1 MFSFLAP
8 ILAVVFGVAIVFLYS
23 KFKPLNLKLFLAF
36 SGAFLL
42 STTIFELLPEVYQHV
57 ENKRIGLYIMGGILL
72 QILLEF
78 YSKGAEHGHL
88 HQKESNLKFP
98 WLLFVSLGIHA
109 FFEGFPLDDRPNII
123 IGVVIHKIPIA
134 ILITSYL
141 LKSKL
146 SKTQIIIFLL
156 VFTLMTPLGAVTA
169 SQLNISN
176 TLIFSINAVVI
187 GMFLHISTII
197 LFESSEG
204 HHFNLNK
211 ILMIISAV
219 LLAYF
224 I

>member
-1 MFSFLAP
+1 MISFLAP
-8 ILAVVFGVAIVFLYS
+8 ILSVLFGVAIVLLYS
-23 KFKPLNLKLFLAF
+23 KSKPLNLKLFLAF

-42 STTIFELLPEVYQHV
+42 STTIFELLPEVYQNV
-57 ENKRIGLYIMGGILL
+57 DTKQIGVFIMGGILL

-88 HQKESNLKFP
+88 HHHDSNKRFP
-98 WLLFVSLGIHA
+98 WFLFISLGIHA
-109 FFEGFPLDDRPNII
+109 FFEGFPLKDHHNII

-134 ILITSYL
+134 ILITTYL

-146 SKTQIIIFLL
+146 PKSQVVLFLI
-156 VFTLMTPLGAVTA
+156 VFTLMTPLGSIAA
-169 SQLNISN
+169 ELLSISP
-176 TLIFSINAVVI
+176 TLIYSINAIVI

-211 ILMIISAV
+211 ILIIISAV
-219 LLAYF
+219 VLAYF

>member
-1 MFSFLAP
+1 MISFLAP
-8 ILAVVFGVAIVFLYS
+8 ILSVLFGVAIVLLYS
-23 KFKPLNLKLFLAF
+23 KSKPLNLKLFLAF

-42 STTIFELLPEVYQHV
+42 STTIFELLPEVYQNV
-57 ENKRIGLYIMGGILL
+57 DTKQIGVFIMGGILL

-88 HQKESNLKFP
+88 HHHDSNKRFP
-98 WLLFVSLGIHA
+98 WFLFISLGIHA
-109 FFEGFPLDDRPNII
+109 FFEGFPLKDHHNII

-134 ILITSYL
+134 ILITTYL

-146 SKTQIIIFLL
+146 PKSQVVLFLI
-156 VFTLMTPLGAVTA
+156 VFTLMTPLG
-169 SQLNISN
+169 SISAELISISP
-176 TLIFSINAVVI
+176 TLIYSINAIVI

-219 LLAYF
+219 VLAYF

>member
-1 MFSFLAP
+1 MISFLAP
-8 ILAVVFGVAIVFLYS
+8 ILAVLFGVLIVLLLS
-23 KFKPLNLKLFLAF
+23 KSKPLNLKLFLAF

-42 STTIFELLPEVYQHV
+42 STTIFELLPEVYSHL
-57 ENKRIGLYIMGGILL
+57 ETKEIGVYIMGGILL

-88 HQKESNLKFP
+88 HHNESKNIFP
-98 WLLFVSLGIHA
+98 WFLFISLGIHA
-109 FFEGFPLDDRPNII
+109 FFEGFPLKDHHNII

-134 ILITSYL
+134 ILITTYL

-146 SKTQIIIFLL
+146 PKLKVVLFLL
-156 VFTLMTPLGAVTA
+156 IFTAMTPLGSLAA
-169 SQLNISN
+169 EFLSISP
-176 TLIFSINAVVI
+176 TVIYSINSVVI
-187 GMFLHISTII
+187 GMFFHISTII

-211 ILMIISAV
+211 ILMTISAV
-219 LLAYF
+219 VLAYY

>member
-1 MFSFLAP
+1 MISFVAP
-8 ILAVVFGVAIVFLYS
+8 ILAVLLGVVIVLLYS
-23 KFKPLNLKLFLAF
+23 KSKPLNLKLFLAF

-42 STTIFELLPEVYQHV
+42 STTIFELLPEVYLHV
-57 ENKRIGLYIMGGILL
+57 ENKQIGVLIMGGILL

-88 HQKESNLKFP
+88 HNEESNLRFP
-98 WLLFVSLGIHA
+98 WFLFVSLGIHA
-109 FFEGFPLDDRPNII
+109 FFEGIPLNDHPNII

-134 ILITSYL
+134 VLITSYL
-141 LKSKL
+141 IKSKL
-146 SKTQIIIFLL
+146 NKTQITLFLV
-156 VFTLMTPLGAVTA
+156 VFTLMTPLGSTVVNLL
-169 SQLNISN
+169 SISPN
-176 TLIFSINAVVI
+176 LIYSINAVVI

-211 ILMIISAV
+211 ILMIVSAV
-219 LLAYF
+219 ILAYL

>member
-1 MFSFLAP
+1 MISFLAP
-8 ILAVVFGVAIVFLYS
+8 IMAVLFGVSIVLLYRKS
-23 KFKPLNLKLFLAF
+23 KPLNLKLFLAF

-42 STTIFELLPEVYQHV
+42 STTIFELLPEVYSFL
-57 ENKRIGLYIMGGILL
+57 ETKKIGVFIMGGILL

-88 HQKESNLKFP
+88 HQHESKNIFP
-98 WLLFVSLGIHA
+98 WFLFISLGIHA
-109 FFEGFPLDDRPNII
+109 FFEGFPLKDHHNII

-134 ILITSYL
+134 ILITTYL

-146 SKTQIIIFLL
+146 PKSQVVLFLL
-156 VFTLMTPLGAVTA
+156 IFTIMTPLGSLAA
-169 SQLNISN
+169 EFLSISP
-176 TLIFSINAVVI
+176 TVIYSINAVVI
-187 GMFLHISTII
+187 GMFFHISTII

-219 LLAYF
+219 ILAYY

>member
-1 MFSFLAP
+1 MISFLAP
-8 ILAVVFGVAIVFLYS
+8 ILAVLFGVLIVLLLS
-23 KFKPLNLKLFLAF
+23 KSKPLNLKLFLAF

-42 STTIFELLPEVYQHV
+42 STTIFELLPEVYSHL
-57 ENKRIGLYIMGGILL
+57 ETKKIGVYIMGGILL

-88 HQKESNLKFP
+88 HHNESKNIFP
-98 WLLFVSLGIHA
+98 WFLFISLVIHA
-109 FFEGFPLDDRPNII
+109 FFEGFPLKDHHNII

-134 ILITSYL
+134 ILITTYL

-146 SKTQIIIFLL
+146 PKLKVVLFLL
-156 VFTLMTPLGAVTA
+156 IFTAMTPLGSLAA
-169 SQLNISN
+169 EFLSISP
-176 TLIFSINAVVI
+176 TVIYSINSVVI
-187 GMFLHISTII
+187 GMFFHISTII

-219 LLAYF
+219 VLAYY

>member
-1 MFSFLAP
+1 MISFLAP
-8 ILAVVFGVAIVFLYS
+8 ILSVVFGVAIVLLYS
-23 KFKPLNLKLFLAF
+23 RSKPLNLKLFLAF

-42 STTIFELLPEVYQHV
+42 STTIFELLPEVYKNVDTKQ
-57 ENKRIGLYIMGGILL
+57 IGVFIMGGILL

-88 HQKESNLKFP
+88 HHHDSNKRFP
-98 WLLFVSLGIHA
+98 WFLFISLAIHA
-109 FFEGFPLDDRPNII
+109 FFEGFPLKDHHNII

-134 ILITSYL
+134 VLITTYL

-146 SKTQIIIFLL
+146 PKSQVVLFLV
-156 VFTLMTPLGAVTA
+156 VFTLMTPLGSITA
-169 SQLNISN
+169 ELLSISP
-176 TLIFSINAVVI
+176 TLIYSINAIVI

-211 ILMIISAV
+211 ILMIMNK
-219 LLAYF
+219 F
-224 I
+224 

>member
-1 MFSFLAP
+1 MISFLAP
-8 ILAVVFGVAIVFLYS
+8 ILSVVFGVAIVLLYS
-23 KFKPLNLKLFLAF
+23 KSKPLNLKLFLAF

-42 STTIFELLPEVYQHV
+42 STTIFELLPEVYQNV
-57 ENKRIGLYIMGGILL
+57 DTKQIGVFIMGGILL

-88 HQKESNLKFP
+88 HHHDSNKRFP
-98 WLLFVSLGIHA
+98 WFLFISLGIHA
-109 FFEGFPLDDRPNII
+109 FFEGFPLKDHHNII

-134 ILITSYL
+134 ILITTYL

-146 SKTQIIIFLL
+146 PKSQVVLFLI
-156 VFTLMTPLGAVTA
+156 VFTLMTPLGSIAA
-169 SQLNISN
+169 ELLSISP
-176 TLIFSINAVVI
+176 TLIYSINAIVI

-211 ILMIISAV
+211 ILIIISAV
-219 LLAYF
+219 VLAYF

>member
-1 MFSFLAP
+1 MISFLAP
-8 ILAVVFGVAIVFLYS
+8 ILSVLFGVAIVLLYS
-23 KFKPLNLKLFLAF
+23 KSKPLNLKLFLAF

-42 STTIFELLPEVYQHV
+42 STTIFELLPEVYKNVDTKQ
-57 ENKRIGLYIMGGILL
+57 IGVFIMGGILL

-88 HQKESNLKFP
+88 HHHDSNKRFP
-98 WLLFVSLGIHA
+98 WFLFISLGIHA
-109 FFEGFPLDDRPNII
+109 FFEGFPLKDHHNII

-134 ILITSYL
+134 ILITTYL

-146 SKTQIIIFLL
+146 PKSQVVLFLI
-156 VFTLMTPLGAVTA
+156 VFILMTPLG
-169 SQLNISN
+169 SISAELLSISP
-176 TLIFSINAVVI
+176 TLIYSINAIVI

-219 LLAYF
+219 VLAYF

>member
-1 MFSFLAP
+1 MISFLAP

-23 KFKPLNLKLFLAF
+23 KSKPLNLKLFLAF

-78 YSKGAEHGHL
+78 YSKGAEHGHI
-88 HQKESNLKFP
+88 HQHESNLRFP

-146 SKTQIIIFLL
+146 SKTQIILFLL

-169 SQLNISN
+169 SLLNISN

-219 LLAYF
+219 ILAYF

>member
-1 MFSFLAP
+1 MISFLAP
-8 ILAVVFGVAIVFLYS
+8 ILSVVFGVAIVLLYS
-23 KFKPLNLKLFLAF
+23 KSKPLNLKLFLAF

-42 STTIFELLPEVYQHV
+42 STTIFELLPEVYQNV
-57 ENKRIGLYIMGGILL
+57 DTKQIGVFIMGGILL

-88 HQKESNLKFP
+88 HHHDSNKRFP
-98 WLLFVSLGIHA
+98 WFLCISLGIHA
-109 FFEGFPLDDRPNII
+109 FFEGFPLKDHHNII

-134 ILITSYL
+134 ILITTYL

-146 SKTQIIIFLL
+146 PKSQVVLFLI
-156 VFTLMTPLGAVTA
+156 VFILMTPLG
-169 SQLNISN
+169 SISAELLSISP
-176 TLIFSINAVVI
+176 TLIYSINAIVI

-219 LLAYF
+219 VLAYF

>member
-1 MFSFLAP
+1 MISFLAP
-8 ILAVVFGVAIVFLYS
+8 ILAVLFGVLIVLLVS
-23 KFKPLNLKLFLAF
+23 KSKPLNLKLFLAF

-42 STTIFELLPEVYQHV
+42 STTIFELLPEVYSHL
-57 ENKRIGLYIMGGILL
+57 ETKKIGVYIMGGILL

-88 HQKESNLKFP
+88 HHNESKNIFP
-98 WLLFVSLGIHA
+98 WFLFISLGIHA
-109 FFEGFPLDDRPNII
+109 FFEGFPLKDHHNII

-134 ILITSYL
+134 ILITTYL

-146 SKTQIIIFLL
+146 PKLKVVLFLL
-156 VFTLMTPLGAVTA
+156 IFTAMTPLGSLAAEFLSISPAV
-169 SQLNISN
+169 IY
-176 TLIFSINAVVI
+176 SINSVVI
-187 GMFLHISTII
+187 GMFFHISTII

-219 LLAYF
+219 VLAYY

>member
-1 MFSFLAP
+1 MISFLAP
-8 ILAVVFGVAIVFLYS
+8 ILAVVFGVSIVLLYNKS
-23 KFKPLNLKLFLAF
+23 KPLNLKLFLAF

-78 YSKGAEHGHL
+78 FSKGAEHGHL
-88 HQKESNLKFP
+88 HQQESNLRFP
-98 WLLFVSLGIHA
+98 WLLFISLGIHA

-146 SKTQIIIFLL
+146 SKTQIILFLL
-156 VFTLMTPLGAVTA
+156 VFTLMTPLGSVTA
-169 SQLNISN
+169 SLLNISN

-219 LLAYF
+219 ILAYF

>member
-1 MFSFLAP
+1 MISFLAP
-8 ILAVVFGVAIVFLYS
+8 MLSVVFGVTIVLLYS
-23 KFKPLNLKLFLAF
+23 KSKPLNLKLFLAF

-42 STTIFELLPEVYQHV
+42 STTIFELLPEVYANL
-57 ENKRIGLYIMGGILL
+57 ETKKIGLFIMGGILL

-88 HQKESNLKFP
+88 HQHDAKTVFP
-98 WLLFVSLGIHA
+98 WFLF
-109 FFEGFPLDDRPNII
+109 II

-134 ILITSYL
+134 ILITTYL

-146 SKTQIIIFLL
+146 PKSKIVLFLII
-156 VFTLMTPLGAVTA
+156 FTLMTPLGSISAELLSI
-169 SQLNISN
+169 SQ
-176 TLIFSINAVVI
+176 TLIYSVNAIVI

-211 ILMIISAV
+211 ILMIIGAV
-219 LLAYF
+219 ILAYF

>member
-1 MFSFLAP
+1 MISFLAP
-8 ILAVVFGVAIVFLYS
+8 ILAVLFGVAIVLLYS
-23 KFKPLNLKLFLAF
+23 KSKPLNLKLFLAF

-42 STTIFELLPEVYQHV
+42 STTIFELLPEVYSQL
-57 ENKRIGLYIMGGILL
+57 ETKQIGVFIMGGILL

-88 HQKESNLKFP
+88 HQQDSNTKFP
-98 WLLFVSLGIHA
+98 WFLFISLGIHA
-109 FFEGFPLDDRPNII
+109 FFEGFPLKDHHNII

-134 ILITSYL
+134 VLITTYL

-146 SKTQIIIFLL
+146 PKPQVVLFLII
-156 VFTLMTPLGAVTA
+156 FTLMTPLGSLTA
-169 SQLNISN
+169 ELFSISP
-176 TLIFSINAVVI
+176 TVIYSINAIVI
-187 GMFLHISTII
+187 GMFFHISTII

-211 ILMIISAV
+211 ILMIVGAV
-219 LLAYF
+219 ILTYF

>member
-1 MFSFLAP
+1 MISFLAP
-8 ILAVVFGVAIVFLYS
+8 ILAVLFGVLIVLLLS
-23 KFKPLNLKLFLAF
+23 KSKPLNLKLFLAF

-42 STTIFELLPEVYQHV
+42 SITIFELLPEVYSHL
-57 ENKRIGLYIMGGILL
+57 ETKKIGVYIMGGILL

-88 HQKESNLKFP
+88 HHNESKNIFP
-98 WLLFVSLGIHA
+98 WFLFISLGIHA
-109 FFEGFPLDDRPNII
+109 FFEGFPLKDHHNII

-134 ILITSYL
+134 ILITTYL

-146 SKTQIIIFLL
+146 PKLKVVLFLL
-156 VFTLMTPLGAVTA
+156 IFTAMTPLGSLAA
-169 SQLNISN
+169 EFLSISP
-176 TLIFSINAVVI
+176 TVIYSINSVVI
-187 GMFLHISTII
+187 GMFFHISTII

-219 LLAYF
+219 VLAYY

>member
-1 MFSFLAP
+1 MISFLAP
-8 ILAVVFGVAIVFLYS
+8 ILSVVFGVAIVLLYS
-23 KFKPLNLKLFLAF
+23 KSKPLNLKLFLAF

-42 STTIFELLPEVYQHV
+42 STTIFELLPEVYQNV
-57 ENKRIGLYIMGGILL
+57 DTKQIGVFIMGGILL

-88 HQKESNLKFP
+88 HHHDSNKRFP
-98 WLLFVSLGIHA
+98 WFLFISLGIHA
-109 FFEGFPLDDRPNII
+109 FFEGFPLKDHHNII

-134 ILITSYL
+134 ILITTYL

-146 SKTQIIIFLL
+146 PKSQVVLFLII
-156 VFTLMTPLGAVTA
+156 FTLMTPLGSIAA
-169 SQLNISN
+169 ELLSISP
-176 TLIFSINAVVI
+176 TLIYSINAIVI

-211 ILMIISAV
+211 ILIIISAV
-219 LLAYF
+219 VLAYF

>member
-1 MFSFLAP
+1 MISFLAP
-8 ILAVVFGVAIVFLYS
+8 ILAVLFGVLIVLLLS
-23 KFKPLNLKLFLAF
+23 KSKPLNLKLFLAF

-42 STTIFELLPEVYQHV
+42 STTIFELLPEVYSHL
-57 ENKRIGLYIMGGILL
+57 ETKKIGVYIMGGILL

-88 HQKESNLKFP
+88 HHNESKNIFP
-98 WLLFVSLGIHA
+98 WFLFISLGIHA
-109 FFEGFPLDDRPNII
+109 FFEGFPLKDHHNII

-134 ILITSYL
+134 ILITTYL
-141 LKSKL
+141 LKLKL
-146 SKTQIIIFLL
+146 PKLKVVLFLL
-156 VFTLMTPLGAVTA
+156 IFTAMTPLGSLAA
-169 SQLNISN
+169 EFLSISP
-176 TLIFSINAVVI
+176 TVIYSINSLVI
-187 GMFLHISTII
+187 GMFFHISTII

-219 LLAYF
+219 VLAYY

>member
-1 MFSFLAP
+1 MISFLAP
-8 ILAVVFGVAIVFLYS
+8 ILSVVFGVAIVLLYS
-23 KFKPLNLKLFLAF
+23 KSKPLNLKLFLAF

-42 STTIFELLPEVYQHV
+42 STTIFELLPEVYKNVDTKQ
-57 ENKRIGLYIMGGILL
+57 IGVFIMGGILL

-88 HQKESNLKFP
+88 HHNDSNKRFP
-98 WLLFVSLGIHA
+98 WFLFISLGIHA
-109 FFEGFPLDDRPNII
+109 FFEGFPLKDHHNII

-134 ILITSYL
+134 ILITTYL
-141 LKSKL
+141 LKSKMPKVHVVL
-146 SKTQIIIFLL
+146 FLI
-156 VFTLMTPLGAVTA
+156 VFTIMTPLGSLSAELL
-169 SQLNISN
+169 SISP
-176 TLIFSINAVVI
+176 TLIYGINAIVI

-219 LLAYF
+219 VLAYF

>member
-1 MFSFLAP
+1 
-8 ILAVVFGVAIVFLYS
+8 
-23 KFKPLNLKLFLAF
+23 
-36 SGAFLL
+36 
-42 STTIFELLPEVYQHV
+42 
-57 ENKRIGLYIMGGILL
+57 MGGILL

-78 YSKGAEHGHL
+78 FSKGAEHGHL
-88 HQKESNLKFP
+88 HHHDTNERFP
-98 WLLFVSLGIHA
+98 WFLFVSLGIHA
-109 FFEGFPLDDRPNII
+109 FFEGFPLKDHQNII

-134 ILITSYL
+134 ILITTYL

-146 SKTQIIIFLL
+146 PKFQVVLFLI
-156 VFTLMTPLGAVTA
+156 VFTIMTPLGSVV
-169 SQLNISN
+169 SEVLSIS
-176 TLIFSINAVVI
+176 TSLIYSINAIVI

-219 LLAYF
+219 ILAYF

>member
-1 MFSFLAP
+1 MISFLAP
-8 ILAVVFGVAIVFLYS
+8 IMAVVFGVSIVLLYS
-23 KFKPLNLKLFLAF
+23 KSKPLNLKLFLAF

-42 STTIFELLPEVYQHV
+42 STTIFELLPEVYSNV
-57 ENKRIGLYIMGGILL
+57 ETKKIGVFIMGGILL

-78 YSKGAEHGHL
+78 YSEGAEHGHL
-88 HQKESNLKFP
+88 HHHDTNKKFP
-98 WLLFVSLGIHA
+98 WFLFVSLGIHA
-109 FFEGFPLDDRPNII
+109 FFEGFPLKDHHNII

-134 ILITSYL
+134 ILITTYL

-146 SKTQIIIFLL
+146 SKLQVVLFLI
-156 VFTLMTPLGAVTA
+156 VFTIMTPLGSVAAEVL
-169 SQLNISN
+169 SIS
-176 TLIFSINAVVI
+176 TSLIYSINAIVI

-219 LLAYF
+219 ILAYF

>member
-1 MFSFLAP
+1 MISFLAP
-8 ILAVVFGVAIVFLYS
+8 ILAVLFGVLIVLLLS
-23 KFKPLNLKLFLAF
+23 KSKPLNLKLFLAF

-42 STTIFELLPEVYQHV
+42 STTIFELLPEVYSHL
-57 ENKRIGLYIMGGILL
+57 ETKKIGVYIMGGILL

-88 HQKESNLKFP
+88 HHNESKNIFP
-98 WLLFVSLGIHA
+98 WFLFISLGIHA
-109 FFEGFPLDDRPNII
+109 FFEGFPLKDHHNII

-134 ILITSYL
+134 ILITTYL

-146 SKTQIIIFLL
+146 PKLKVVLFLL
-156 VFTLMTPLGAVTA
+156 IFTAMTPLGSLAA
-169 SQLNISN
+169 EFLSISP
-176 TLIFSINAVVI
+176 TVIYSINSLVI
-187 GMFLHISTII
+187 GMFFHISTII

-219 LLAYF
+219 VLAYY

>member
-1 MFSFLAP
+1 MISFLAP
-8 ILAVVFGVAIVFLYS
+8 ILSVVFGVAIVLLYS
-23 KFKPLNLKLFLAF
+23 RSKPLNLKLFLAF

-42 STTIFELLPEVYQHV
+42 STTIFELLPEVYKNLDTKQ
-57 ENKRIGLYIMGGILL
+57 IGVFIMGGILL

-88 HQKESNLKFP
+88 HHLDSNKRFP
-98 WLLFVSLGIHA
+98 WFLFISLAIHA
-109 FFEGFPLDDRPNII
+109 FFEGFPLKDHHNII

-134 ILITSYL
+134 VLITTYL

-146 SKTQIIIFLL
+146 PKSQVVLFLV
-156 VFTLMTPLGAVTA
+156 VFTLMTPLGSITA
-169 SQLNISN
+169 ELLSISP
-176 TLIFSINAVVI
+176 TLIYSINAIVI

-211 ILMIISAV
+211 ILMIIGAV
-219 LLAYF
+219 VLAYF

>member
-1 MFSFLAP
+1 MISFLAP
-8 ILAVVFGVAIVFLYS
+8 ILSVLFGVAIVLLYS
-23 KFKPLNLKLFLAF
+23 KSKPLNLKLFLAF

-42 STTIFELLPEVYQHV
+42 STTIFELLPEVYQNV
-57 ENKRIGLYIMGGILL
+57 DTKQIGVFIMGGILL

-88 HQKESNLKFP
+88 HHHDSNKRFP
-98 WLLFVSLGIHA
+98 WFLFISLGIHA
-109 FFEGFPLDDRPNII
+109 FFEGFPLKDHHNII

-134 ILITSYL
+134 ILITTYL

-146 SKTQIIIFLL
+146 PKSQVVLFLI
-156 VFTLMTPLGAVTA
+156 VFILMTPLG
-169 SQLNISN
+169 SISAELLSISP
-176 TLIFSINAVVI
+176 TLIYSINAIVI

-219 LLAYF
+219 VLAYF